1 MVGNSNG
8 LREKDILWPPQL
20 GRSINPS
27 SIKGFFLG
35 LSPVSSTY
43 SRDLY
48 LEGLFSLNFADVVAM
63 LLGLIFFF
71 LGISPCLLRLSPCL
85 LRLIPCLFSLVSKFL
100 SLLQLFLESCQ
111 LLLGSS
117 QLVSGLT
124 RQLSL
129 AFSLS
134 LCTLQG
140 RVYTFPSV
148 LLVSQSFLQL
158 DIALFSNI

>member
-8 LREKDILWPPQL
+8 LREEGILWPPQL

-48 LEGLFSLNFADVVAM
+48 PEGLFSLNFADVVAM

-71 LGISPCLLRLSPCL
+71 LGISPCL

-117 QLVSGLT
+117 QLVSGLM